1 MPTIFNRFWP
11 VFRTPVCA
19 ALIALNPTGASAD
32 DAGLAQELTNPVAA
46 LISVPIQYNFD
57 ENIGP
62 ADGGRR
68 HLINIQPVVPIA
80 LNEDW
85 TLISRTIT
93 PIVSQDD
100 IFPGAGSQFG
110 LGDVVQSFFLSPKK
124 PAGGL
129 IWGVGPVLLLP
140 TGTETFLTTD
150 KWGAGPT
157 AVALTQQ
164 NGWTVGVLTNHI
176 WSFAGDHDRAD
187 VSATFIQPFITYT
200 TPDAWTFALN
210 TESTYDWRAEDW
222 SVPVNFNI
230 SKLVKFGQQP
240 VSIGAGVRY
249 WADSTEAGPEGW
261 GARATLTYL
270 FPAGN

>member
-1 MPTIFNRFWP
+1 MFNRFWP
-11 VFRTPVCA
+11 VFRTPACA
-19 ALIALNPTGASAD
+19 ALIALNSTGASAD